1 MLNIFNLALSGAWTG
16 PVVCFSNSR
25 TDTSE
30 LISLLNVISG
40 VANLL
45 GDKDPFH
52 FDKSTEHEFQNPYL
66 SPNKVSAA
74 APLFTYLNKFI
85 VLLGP

>member
-16 PVVCFSNSR
+16 PVVCF
-25 TDTSE
+25 TPE

-40 VANLL
+40 VANVL

-52 FDKSTEHEFQNPYL
+52 FDKSTEHDFQNPYL